1 MEIMKCT
8 RALLVAAALIIAFIG
23 HPAAGSDALDRMV
36 LFKDFSTG
44 RFELLK
50 QKLYT
55 GMMQELDSAEGIT
68 IEITATNL
76 SHSLGGRF
84 SRIIITVNN
93 AVIEGM
99 CVREAFFDFN
109 EPAIDLAMLWNEEK
123 LRLHSSGEIG
133 MNLVVYEDDINI
145 FLKEKAAKLKVN
157 KPEISLRPGTIF
169 LKGSARWWIIQ
180 SSFWAKGTF
189 FIQDGKKIF
198 FNPKKLEIS
207 KVKMPS
213 MVIKKLVQRINP
225 VLDLSKLPFDVI
237 LKTIKLENS
246 KMIITSY

>member
-1 MEIMKCT
+1 MLIV
-8 RALLVAAALIIAFIG
+8 ALSLIIAVNG

-44 RFELLK
+44 SFGLLK

-55 GMMQELDSAEGIT
+55 GMMRELDSAEGIT
-68 IEITATNL
+68 IEITANSL

-84 SRIIITVNN
+84 SRITITVTN

-99 CVREAFFDFN
+99 CVREAFFDFK
-109 EPAIDLAMLWNEEK
+109 EPVVDLKILWSEEK
-123 LRLHSSGEIG
+123 LRLQSSGEIG
-133 MNLVVYEDDINI
+133 MNLVVYEDDINT
-145 FLKEKAAKLKVN
+145 FLREKAAKLKVQ
-157 KPEISLRPGTIF
+157 KPEISLRKGNIY

-213 MVIKKLVQRINP
+213 IVIKKLVQKINP

-246 KMIITSY
+246 KMTITSF